1 MLKSISAL
9 IVVCAGVNLSSAGAQ
24 ALNGGPK
31 VAPPDGSSVERLG
44 DSMVVNGRPVAID
57 HVTTSRL
64 PADVLRHYRKALNA
78 DSSGRIIE
86 NKVADD
92 HVLARKIG
100 DHFVTVRVR
109 ATPDGASDVWV
120 MTTPIQP
127 PPAGRELPPHLA
139 LPAGSQILSSVETVD
154 GGRRAYTVIATADP
168 AVSATQDFLKRSLGG
183 HGFTLVASDASSN
196 DPSRRVLLFQRGG
209 DDVMVTIA
217 DGPAGRTMVL
227 NATGAK

>member
-120 MTTPIQP
+120 MTTPSSRRRQ
-127 PPAGRELPPHLA
+127 AGNCHRTLRC
-139 LPAGSQILSSVETVD
+139 QQ
-154 GGRRAYTVIATADP
+154 GRRSSPVSKPLMAG
-168 AVSATQDFLKRSLGG
+168 AVRTP
-183 HGFTLVASDASSN
+183 SSQR
-196 DPSRRVLLFQRGG
+196 PIQLCPPRR
-209 DDVMVTIA
+209 IS
-217 DGPAGRTMVL
+217 
-227 NATGAK
+227 